1 MRKKLAG
8 AGIFLLMILCVVC
21 ASKIINKNKFDKL
34 NLKSDCIY
42 VYSIDDEKEIFSK
55 NPDKKVYP
63 ASLTKMMTVL
73 TAVENIDDFDE
84 KAPIDK
90 KSYQK
95 LVKQNASMAGFYGNE
110 PTTFED
116 LLYGTMLASAGEC
129 ADSLAINVA
138 GSKGKFVDLMNENAK
153 NMGLNNTNF
162 KNSEGMDEDDHYS
175 SAKDMAI
182 LLKNSLKNEKFYK
195 IFTTDKYTSTKT
207 LDHPKGI
214 EIEST
219 VLGRLKD
226 YEQDGFK
233 IIGGKSGTTE
243 KAGLCWATLAI
254 KNNKKYI
261 VVVMGV
267 PFDDIRNPGD
277 GQIQDT
283 LEILQNL

>member
-1 MRKKLAG
+1 MRKKLTG

-73 TAVENIDDFDE
+73 TAVENIDDFDK

>member
-1 MRKKLAG
+1 
-8 AGIFLLMILCVVC
+8 MILCVVC

-73 TAVENIDDFDE
+73 TAVENIDDFDK

>member
-1 MRKKLAG
+1 
-8 AGIFLLMILCVVC
+8 
-21 ASKIINKNKFDKL
+21 
-34 NLKSDCIY
+34 
-42 VYSIDDEKEIFSK
+42 
-55 NPDKKVYP
+55 
-63 ASLTKMMTVL
+63 MMTVY
-73 TAVENIDDFDE
+73 TAVGEINDFDK

-90 KSYQK
+90 KSYQQ
-95 LVKQNASMAGFYGNE
+95 LVAQNASMAGFYGNE
-110 PTTFED
+110 PTTFDD

-129 ADSLAINVA
+129 ADSLAINA
-138 GSKGKFVDLMNENAK
+138 SGSKVEFVKLMNENAK
-153 NMGLNNTNF
+153 NMGLNNTHF

-175 SAKDMAI
+175 SAKDMAF

-226 YEQDGFK
+226 YDQDGFK

-243 KAGLCWATLAI
+243 KAGLCWATLSE
-254 KNNKKYI
+254 KNGKKYI
-261 VVVMGV
+261 IIVMGV
-267 PFDDIRNPGD
+267 DFDDIKNPGD

-283 LEILQNL
+283 IKILKNL

>member
-73 TAVENIDDFDE
+73 TAVENIDDFDK

-207 LDHPKGI
+207 LDHQKGI

>member
-1 MRKKLAG
+1 MKKKLEIV
-8 AGIFLLMILCVVC
+8 GITMLVVVGLCIIF
-21 ASKIINKNKFDKL
+21 KIANENKFDKL
-34 NLKSDCIY
+34 SFNANCIY

-63 ASLTKMMTVL
+63 ASLTKMMTVY
-73 TAVENIDDFDE
+73 TALGKIEDFDK

-129 ADSLAINVA
+129 ADSLAINVS
-138 GSKGKFVDLMNENAK
+138 GSKEKFVDLMNENAK

-175 SAKDMAI
+175 SAKDMAF

-214 EIEST
+214 EIESM
-219 VLGRLKD
+219 VLSRLKD

-243 KAGLCWATLAI
+243 KAGLCWATLSE
-254 KNNKKYI
+254 KNGKKYI
-261 VVVMGV
+261 IIVMGV
-267 PFDDIRNPGD
+267 DFDDIKHPGD

-283 LEILQNL
+283 IKILKNL

>member
-63 ASLTKMMTVL
+63 ASLTKMMTVY
-73 TAVENIDDFDE
+73 TALGKIEDFDK

-207 LDHPKGI
+207 LDHQKGI

>member
-73 TAVENIDDFDE
+73 TAVENIDDFDK

>member
-55 NPDKKVYP
+55 NSDKKVYP

-73 TAVENIDDFDE
+73 TAVENIDDFDK

-116 LLYGTMLASAGEC
+116 LLYGTLLASAGEC

-138 GSKGKFVDLMNENAK
+138 GSKEKFVDLMNENAK
-153 NMGLNNTNF
+153 NMGLNNTHF
-162 KNSEGMDEDDHYS
+162 KNSEGMDENNHYS
-175 SAKDMAI
+175 SAKDMAV

-226 YEQDGFK
+226 YDQDGFK

-283 LEILQNL
+283 LEILRNL

>member
-1 MRKKLAG
+1 M
-8 AGIFLLMILCVVC
+8 LMILCVVC

-55 NPDKKVYP
+55 NSDKKVYP

-73 TAVENIDDFDE
+73 TAVENIDDFDK

-116 LLYGTMLASAGEC
+116 LLYGTLLASAGEC

-138 GSKGKFVDLMNENAK
+138 GSKEKFVDLMNENAK
-153 NMGLNNTNF
+153 NMGLNNTHF
-162 KNSEGMDEDDHYS
+162 KNSEGMDENNHYS
-175 SAKDMAI
+175 SAKDMAV

-226 YEQDGFK
+226 YDQDGFK

-283 LEILQNL
+283 LEILRNL

>member
-63 ASLTKMMTVL
+63 ASLTKMMTVY
-73 TAVENIDDFDE
+73 TALGKIDDFDK

-207 LDHPKGI
+207 LDHQKGI

>member
-1 MRKKLAG
+1 MRKKLEIAG
-8 AGIFLLMILCVVC
+8 VTLLVVVGLYFIFKV
-21 ASKIINKNKFDKL
+21 ANANKFDKL
-34 NLKSDCIY
+34 SFNADCIY

-63 ASLTKMMTVL
+63 ASLTKMMTVY
-73 TAVENIDDFDE
+73 TAVGEINDFDK

-90 KSYQK
+90 KSYQQ
-95 LVKQNASMAGFYGNE
+95 LVVQNASMAGFYGNE
-110 PTTFED
+110 PTTFDD

-129 ADSLAINVA
+129 ADSLAINA
-138 GSKGKFVDLMNENAK
+138 SGSKEKFVDLMNENAK
-153 NMGLNNTNF
+153 NMGLTNTNF
-162 KNSEGMDEDDHYS
+162 KNPEGMDEDDHYS
-175 SAKDMAI
+175 SAKDMAF

-226 YEQDGFK
+226 YDQDGFK

-243 KAGLCWATLAI
+243 KAGHCWATLSE
-254 KNNKKYI
+254 KNGKKYI
-261 VVVMGV
+261 IIVMGV
-267 PFDDIRNPGD
+267 DFDDIKNPGD

-283 LEILQNL
+283 IKILKNL

>member
-1 MRKKLAG
+1 MKKKLEIAG
-8 AGIFLLMILCVVC
+8 VTLLVVVGLCFIF
-21 ASKIINKNKFDKL
+21 KIANANKFDKL
-34 NLKSDCIY
+34 SFNADSIY

-63 ASLTKMMTVL
+63 ASLTKMMTVH
-73 TAVENIDDFDE
+73 TALGEIEDFDK

-95 LVKQNASMAGFYGNE
+95 LVAQNASMAGFYGNE

-138 GSKGKFVDLMNENAK
+138 GSKEKFVDLMNENAK
-153 NMGLNNTNF
+153 KMGLNNTHF
-162 KNSEGMDEDDHYS
+162 KNSEGMDEDNHYS
-175 SAKDMAI
+175 SAKDMAF

-195 IFTTDKYTSTKT
+195 IFTTGKYTSTKT

-226 YEQDGFK
+226 YDQDGFK
-233 IIGGKSGTTE
+233 
-243 KAGLCWATLAI
+243 
-254 KNNKKYI
+254 
-261 VVVMGV
+261 
-267 PFDDIRNPGD
+267 
-277 GQIQDT
+277 
-283 LEILQNL
+283 